1 MTPNSKILSVALA
14 AAVLGGSTV
23 ALVNHSGN
31 AKQAETTPAAA
42 TLTSQPI
49 ASTQTASDTNL
60 PANNLT
66 ATTQPQTSTEAA
78 QLAANTANAK
88 TDQNGYREGYTQG
101 IQDARE
107 LPVSTA
113 SSTVSQHTAE
123 APARVVTSTRYV
135 NNTPRYSNNTPR
147 YSNNTAERRAYY
159 DYSQPHQQRT
169 FWQKHRDKLTVG
181 GGTVGGAL
189 LGGIIGGKKGAA
201 IGALSGAGGSA
212 LYTYKIR
219 NKNRRY

>member
-14 AAVLGGSTV
+14 AAVLGGSAV

-31 AKQAETTPAAA
+31 TKQAETAPAA
-42 TLTSQPI
+42 TLTTQPV
-49 ASTQTASDTNL
+49 ASTQTATDANL
-60 PANNLT
+60 PSGNLT
-66 ATTQPQTSTEAA
+66 TATTTQPQASTDA
-78 QLAANTANAK
+78 QIAANTSKAK
-88 TDQNGYREGYTQG
+88 DDQGGYREGYTQG
-101 IQDARE
+101 LQDARG
-107 LPVSTA
+107 LPNATT
-113 SSTVSQHTAE
+113 SSTVSQRTVE
-123 APARVVTSTRYV
+123 APARVVTRTRYV
-135 NNTPRYSNNTPR
+135 NNSPRYSTPRYRNS
-147 YSNNTAERRAYY
+147 TAERRAYY
-159 DYSQPHQQRT
+159 DYSQPRQRT

>member
-31 AKQAETTPAAA
+31 TKQAEITPAA
-42 TLTSQPI
+42 TLTTQPVT
-49 ASTQTASDTNL
+49 STETAADTGL

-66 ATTQPQTSTEAA
+66 ATTPPQASTDREI
-78 QLAANTANAK
+78 AANTSNAK
-88 TDQNGYREGYTQG
+88 DDQNGYREGYTQG
-101 IQDARE
+101 LQDARE
-107 LPVSTA
+107 VPTTTTR
-113 SSTVSQHTAE
+113 STVSQRAVE
-123 APARVVTSTRYV
+123 APARVVTRTRYV
-135 NNTPRYSNNTPR
+135 NNTPR
-147 YSNNTAERRAYY
+147 YSNNTAERRAYST
-159 DYSQPHQQRT
+159 YSQPRQRS

>member
-31 AKQAETTPAAA
+31 IKQAETAPAA
-42 TLTSQPI
+42 TLTTQPV
-49 ASTQTASDTNL
+49 ASAQAATDTNL
-60 PANNLT
+60 PASNLT
-66 ATTQPQTSTEAA
+66 TTTQPQASTDSQIATNA
-78 QLAANTANAK
+78 SNAK
-88 TDQNGYREGYTQG
+88 EDQGGYREGYTQG
-101 IQDARE
+101 LQDANGLSNTTTR
-107 LPVSTA
+107 
-113 SSTVSQHTAE
+113 STVSQRTTE
-123 APARVVTSTRYV
+123 VPARVVTRTRYV
-135 NNTPRYSNNTPR
+135 NNTPHYR
-147 YSNNTAERRAYY
+147 NNTATERRAYY
-159 DYSQPHQQRT
+159 DYSQPRQRS

-219 NKNRRY
+219 NKKRHY

>member
-31 AKQAETTPAAA
+31 TKQAENTPAA
-42 TLTSQPI
+42 TLTAQPVV
-49 ASTQTASDTNL
+49 STQPTADTNL

-66 ATTQPQTSTEAA
+66 AATTTPPQASTDA
-78 QLAANTANAK
+78 QIAANTSNAK
-88 TDQNGYREGYTQG
+88 NDQSGYREGYTQG
-101 IQDARE
+101 LQDANGLSNTTTR
-107 LPVSTA
+107 
-113 SSTVSQHTAE
+113 STVSQRTVE
-123 APARVVTSTRYV
+123 APARVVTRTRYV
-135 NNTPRYSNNTPR
+135 NNTPRYSN
-147 YSNNTAERRAYY
+147 STAERRAYY
-159 DYSQPHQQRT
+159 DYSQPRQRT